1 MILITGGAGFLGS
14 NIAARLCADGHDVAI
29 ADRLGHGDKWRN
41 VAKRPVTDIVAP
53 EDTLDWIARHGDDLV
68 AVVHMG
74 GGASSAGTD
83 VDLILSRTNHLS
95 RAVWDLCASANIPFI
110 YASSAATYGDGVS
123 GFDDDPAPQALARQR
138 PLDPQ
143 GWSRLL
149 FDRFVARQVARRLP
163 SPPQHVGL
171 RFFDVYGPN
180 EYHKGG
186 GQSVPGRMYEAVAR
200 GRPVTLHP
208 LHDPAR
214 GANVCKRDFTYVK
227 DCADVVSW
235 LVEHP
240 DVNGLF
246 NIGTGKARGFADV
259 AKALYSALGR
269 EPAIS
274 FLDTPDAIP
283 VLHANEAR
291 IERLRAAGYTRP
303 FTSLEAGIADYC
315 QTHLLQPDR
324 YL

>member
-41 VAKRPVTDIVAP
+41 IAKRPVTDIVAP
-53 EDTLDWIARHGDDLV
+53 QDTLDWIVRHADDLV
-68 AVVHMG
+68 AIIHMG
-74 GGASSAGTD
+74 GGASTAGTD

-95 RAVWDLCASANIPFI
+95 RAIWDLCARSEIPFI
-110 YASSAATYGDGVS
+110 YASSAATYGDGAA
-123 GFDDDPAPQALARQR
+123 GFDDDAAPQALARQR

-149 FDRFVARQVARRLP
+149 FDRFVARQIARRLA

-180 EYHKGG
+180 EYHKAG
-186 GQSVPGRMYEAVAR
+186 GQSVPGRMYEAVAA
-200 GRPVTLHP
+200 GAPVTLQP
-208 LHDPAR
+208 AHDAAR
-214 GANVCKRDFTYVK
+214 GAQPCKRDFVYAK

-235 LVEHP
+235 MVEHP

-246 NIGTGKARGFADV
+246 NIGTGKARSFTDV
-259 AKALYSALGR
+259 ALALHATLGCKPDIR
-269 EPAIS
+269 
-274 FLDTPDAIP
+274 FLDTPEAIAAQP
-283 VLHANEAR
+283 SNEAR
-291 IERLRAAGYTRP
+291 IDRLRAAGYTRP
-303 FTSLEAGIADYC
+303 FTSVEDGIADYV
-315 QTHLLQPDR
+315 QTHLARPDR